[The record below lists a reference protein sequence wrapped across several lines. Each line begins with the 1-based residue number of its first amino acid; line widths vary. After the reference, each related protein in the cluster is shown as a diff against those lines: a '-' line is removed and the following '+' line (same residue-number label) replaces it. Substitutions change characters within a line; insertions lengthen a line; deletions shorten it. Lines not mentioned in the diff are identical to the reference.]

1 MEKVDKLFNGI
12 EVTMK
17 ASRTG
22 LESFRKPTLE
32 DYADVRKLMFEQGFK
47 TEENQAFL
55 TGSVR
60 FGCATKDSDLD
71 IAFPINLR
79 DLALEW
85 AKQQG
90 GTEASKYNLGVKVQV
105 GAITVNLVFL
115 HPVDY
120 VAWFKAAQMLEAS
133 SIFKRGGL
141 PRPLRHG
148 IHEALC
154 ASAKMATPELL
165 NISNYKDF
173 L

>member
-1 MEKVDKLFNGI
+1 MSIFEGIDVAMEAYRVGP
-12 EVTMK
+12 
-17 ASRTG
+17 
-22 LESFRKPTLE
+22 ESFRKPTTE

-47 TEENQAFL
+47 TEANQAFL

-79 DLALEW
+79 DCALEW
-85 AKQQG
+85 AG
-90 GTEASKYNLGVKVQV
+90 RHSGIEASKYNLGVKVQV
-105 GAITVNLVFL
+105 GAIIVNMVFL
-115 HPVDY
+115 HPVDF
-120 VAWFKAAQMLEAS
+120 VAWYAAAQMLEAS
-133 SIFKRGGL
+133 GIFKRGGL

-165 NISNYKDF
+165 NISNYRDY

>member
-1 MEKVDKLFNGI
+1 MNIFEGTDL
-12 EVTMK
+12 VTK
-17 ASRTG
+17 AGRVG
-22 LESFRKPTLE
+22 LESLRKPTLE
-32 DYADVRKLMFEQGFK
+32 DYADIRKLMFEQGFK
-47 TEENQAFL
+47 TEAKQAFL

-60 FGCATKDSDLD
+60 FGCATNDSDLD

-79 DLALEW
+79 ECALEW

-120 VAWFKAAQMLEAS
+120 VAWYKAAQMLEAS
-133 SIFKRGGL
+133 AIFKRGDL
-141 PRPLRHG
+141 SRPLRHG

-154 ASAKMATPELL
+154 ASAKMATSELL
-165 NISNYKDF
+165 SISNYKDF

>member
-1 MEKVDKLFNGI
+1 
-12 EVTMK
+12 
-17 ASRTG
+17 
-22 LESFRKPTLE
+22 
-32 DYADVRKLMFEQGFK
+32 MFAQGFK
-47 TEENQAFL
+47 TEANQAFL

-60 FGCATKDSDLD
+60 FGCATNDSDLD

-79 DLALEW
+79 EVALEW

-90 GTEASKYNLGVKVQV
+90 GMEASKYNLGVKVQV
-105 GAITVNLVFL
+105 GAITVNLIFL

-120 VAWFKAAQMLEAS
+120 VAWYKAAQMLEAS
-133 SIFKRGGL
+133 GIFNRGII

-165 NISNYKDF
+165 NISNYEAY